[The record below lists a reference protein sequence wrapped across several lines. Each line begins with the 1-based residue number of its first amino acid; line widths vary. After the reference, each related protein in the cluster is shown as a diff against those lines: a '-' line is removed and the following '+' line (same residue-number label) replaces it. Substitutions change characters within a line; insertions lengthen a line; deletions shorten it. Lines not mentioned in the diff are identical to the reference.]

1 MCWRDDGGRVFA
13 QSCSEQV
20 VWRFI
25 LCRMNSV
32 MFVCIVVE
40 RARVSLST
48 FKKNKYVNVKQG
60 LLCIVLH
67 PELLAF
73 TWLKPLAS
81 S

>member
-1 MCWRDDGGRVFA
+1 
-13 QSCSEQV
+13 
-20 VWRFI
+20 
-25 LCRMNSV
+25 MNSV
-32 MFVCIVVE
+32 VFVCIVVE